1 LLTAFMLSS
10 EVSLPSQALKDSRNA
25 LSVLLRRGN
34 IRRPGQ
40 ARPEA
45 QFEQARVWIHRWR
58 LE

>member
-1 LLTAFMLSS
+1 MLSSS
-10 EVSLPSQALKDSRNA
+10 EVSLPSQARKDSRNA

-34 IRRPGQ
+34 IRRPSP

-45 QFEQARVWIHRWR
+45 QFEQARVWILGWR